1 MENLPGEQMAQAK
14 LPAYLAFAP
23 AILLATI
30 ALVVYLAFQ
39 FIFGDAL
46 DALTTG
52 SLAEL
57 KTRASELAND
67 IVTEA
72 VRVIEP
78 VPRRKPAPAAPI
90 GKNVVTALGEPVALL
105 DFTGQEQATYLKA
118 TSTPDMKA
126 TFLIDGDS
134 PVSARLLA
142 VVGDNARRKSFAS
155 GRITLPKPIPVGGKR
170 AFSLYLK
177 GTQLKAV
184 RIAALERVGDQYT
197 IWEKRDV
204 PVGAEWKMVAIPFAD
219 CDMWQYDLKTRK
231 YTVPS
236 SFSEPQNISDFR
248 ALIQPEQVTGSTA
261 TLWIDSISLR

>member
-1 MENLPGEQMAQAK
+1 MTQTK

-30 ALVVYLAFQ
+30 ALVVYMAFQ

-46 DALTTG
+46 DTLTVG

-57 KTRASELAND
+57 ETRVSELANE

-78 VPRRKPAPAAPI
+78 VPRRKPAPAAPD
-90 GKNVVTALGEPVALL
+90 GKKVVAGLGEPVALL
-105 DFTGQEQATYLKA
+105 EFTGQEQAVYLKA
-118 TSTPDMKA
+118 TSSPDMKA
-126 TFLIDGDS
+126 TFVIDSGEGATN

-142 VVGDNARRKSFAS
+142 VVGERAGEKAFAS
-155 GRITLPKPIPVGGKR
+155 GRITLPKPIPVEGKR

-177 GTQLKAV
+177 GSQLKTV
-184 RIAALERVGDQYT
+184 RIAALERAGDQYI

-204 PVGAEWKMVAIPFAD
+204 PAGADWAMATIPFAD
-219 CDMWQYDLKTRK
+219 CDMWLYDLKSHK
-231 YTVPS
+231 YTRPA
-236 SFSEPQNISDFR
+236 SFTEPENISDFR
-248 ALIQPEQVTGSTA
+248 ALVQPGQVTGSTA